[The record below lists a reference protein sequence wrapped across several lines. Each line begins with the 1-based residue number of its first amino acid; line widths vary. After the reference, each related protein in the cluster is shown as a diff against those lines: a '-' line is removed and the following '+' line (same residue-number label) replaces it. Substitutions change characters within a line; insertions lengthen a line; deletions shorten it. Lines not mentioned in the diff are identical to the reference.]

1 MCDNT
6 HLHLISLIPT
16 NQLYYCTHHIIS
28 FQLTFLLTLFVP
40 FRHPT
45 CLNICILFS
54 PLIGLCTIK
63 TQLRQLKFK
72 VVVPKKDK
80 IL

>member
-1 MCDNT
+1 MPDNT

-16 NQLYYCTHHIIS
+16 AQLYYCTHHIICS
-28 FQLTFLLTLFVP
+28 QLTFLLTLFVP

-45 CLNICILFS
+45 CIFS

-63 TQLRQLKFK
+63 TQLRQLEFK
-72 VVVPKKDK
+72 VVVPKKDN